1 MSPSVQPPLHP
12 AKTTSTPQTVPP
24 SDPSSTTSAAHSSQ
38 NPVWQSAL
46 PWLRRLAW
54 TGLFGSTAIAA
65 AVGGA
70 LFASTVPLPDWLAPK
85 ASQPL
90 NLADL
95 WQTGFRYQVTRPVN
109 LLVMGV
115 DLPEPGQ
122 DDGDTLFSGRSD
134 TMLMVRVNP
143 EDGTVGLL
151 SIPRDTRVNIPGEG
165 VAKINHANFA
175 GGPELVAQT
184 IQSNLGP
191 VPLDRYVVVSTGAL
205 RELVDLLGGVEVN
218 VPQRMVYQD
227 VTQGLNIDLE
237 PGWQTLNGD
246 QAEQF
251 ARYRG
256 DGNGDIGRVQR
267 QQMLMKALR
276 ERLTHPT
283 VIPRL
288 PQVMRVMMRYV
299 ETNLTLEEILALA
312 NVAMEIE
319 PQSLQMV
326 MLPGR
331 FSTPSEYVASYWI
344 PDETATQQVLNNFF
358 QLDEVTL
365 LAGQDSRAMTSLPIA
380 VQNASG
386 EPRIAQAVARYLRQ
400 EGFRNVY
407 IVSDWSSELQR
418 TQVIA
423 QRGDLESAD
432 LMTSI
437 LDVGRVVA
445 DSTGDL
451 ESELTIR
458 VGRDWLMR
466 TPDVQ

>member
-1 MSPSVQPPLHP
+1 MPPSVQPPPNPPRSSPTQPTASSSAPTQVP
-12 AKTTSTPQTVPP
+12 ANSLTSRL
-24 SDPSSTTSAAHSSQ
+24 
-38 NPVWQSAL
+38 L

-54 TGLFGSTAIAA
+54 TTVFGSAA
-65 AVGGA
+65 LVAALGGA
-70 LFASTVPLPDWLAPK
+70 LFATTMPLPHWVGPK
-85 ASQPL
+85 VGQPL
-90 NLADL
+90 NLADM
-95 WQTGFRYQVTRPVN
+95 WQTGFRYQVTRPIN

-115 DLPEPGQ
+115 DLPEPGERENA
-122 DDGDTLFSGRSD
+122 DNLFSGRSD
-134 TMLMVRVNP
+134 TMLLVRVSP
-143 EDGTVGLL
+143 DDSSVDLL
-151 SIPRDTRVNIPGEG
+151 SIPRDTQVDIPGEG
-165 VAKINHANFA
+165 VAKINHANWL
-175 GGPELVAQT
+175 GGPELVAET
-184 IQSNLGP
+184 IQTKLGP
-191 VPLDRYVVVSTGAL
+191 VPIDRYVRVSTGAL

-218 VPQRMVYQD
+218 VPQRMEYQD

-251 ARYRG
+251 ARFRS

-267 QQMLMKALR
+267 QQILLKALR

-299 ETNLTLEEILALA
+299 DTNLTLEEMLALA
-312 NVAMEIE
+312 NVALEISPE
-319 PQSLQMV
+319 KLQMV

-331 FSTPSEYVASYWI
+331 FSDPSEYLASYWI
-344 PDETATQQVLNNFF
+344 LDPAATQQVMNNFF
-358 QLDEVTL
+358 ELDHVAL
-365 LAGQDSRAMTSLPIA
+365 LSNRENQAVTSLPIA

-386 EPRIAQAVARYLRQ
+386 EARVAREVADYLRQ

-407 IVSDWSSELQR
+407 VVGDWSGELQR
-418 TQVIA
+418 TRIIA
-423 QRGDLESAD
+423 QRGDLQSAE

-437 LDVGRVVA
+437 LNLGHVVA

-451 ESELTIR
+451 ESELTVR

-466 TPDVQ
+466 QPDGQ